1 MTSEQMTN
9 GQMPCIVLSC
19 FQVEDVLKA
28 RAAGSDS
35 VVVSLDLG
43 LTDAEVTMEPEGV
56 RFPDGQALAWKDL
69 EMIGAS
75 EHSCFVVEDN
85 VPRKIRVF
93 SEATKQLYSLMPT
106 EGAPTMLISGIR

>member
-1 MTSEQMTN
+1 MT
-9 GQMPCIVLSC
+9 
-19 FQVEDVLKA
+19 
-28 RAAGSDS
+28 
-35 VVVSLDLG
+35 
-43 LTDAEVTMEPEGV
+43 
-56 RFPDGQALAWKDL
+56 KDL

-75 EHSCFVVEDN
+75 ERGCFVIEDN